1 MVFLVVF
8 TLALFFILFFKMQ
21 KAFFPSLYFAFSD
34 PFIRHESLG
43 LKRYLSRIFV
53 VVFFNAFF
61 YLILNFFYDA
71 YDIFILLL
79 AGSFLGAFLILWP
92 IIFRPSLN
100 LEDGLTKKSKFYLYS
115 IYILFLI
122 LTIITSILTSSIM
135 SYFFEESNIENIFS
149 SNKESILLE
158 ILSFPILAIID
169 NFLTKKYRNNR
180 DDDDKKMTNS
190 TNEDNSGEDDVDDKD
205 YRNNQEYNVY
215 RYVVLSA
222 TFITLIIGTI
232 NSLKKKDRKE

>member
-1 MVFLVVF
+1 M
-8 TLALFFILFFKMQ
+8 
-21 KAFFPSLYFAFSD
+21 
-34 PFIRHESLG
+34 
-43 LKRYLSRIFV
+43 
-53 VVFFNAFF
+53 
-61 YLILNFFYDA
+61 
-71 YDIFILLL
+71 
-79 AGSFLGAFLILWP
+79 
-92 IIFRPSLN
+92 
-100 LEDGLTKKSKFYLYS
+100 EDGLTKKSTFYLYS

-122 LTIITSILTSSIM
+122 LTIITSIFTSSIM
-135 SYFFEESNIENIFS
+135 SYFLEESNIVNIFS

-169 NFLTKKYRNNR
+169 NVLTKKYRNNR
-180 DDDDKKMTNS
+180 DDDTKMTNS

-232 NSLKKKDRKE
+232 NSL